1 MTMPGY
7 KVCLAFFSFIFQ
19 KVMANYILVY
29 LKNAGE
35 VLNFTSSDR
44 KKVILVFFALRAL
57 QFWEMALFFLLLH
70 VEICL

>member
-1 MTMPGY
+1 MTGY

-19 KVMANYILVY
+19 KAMANYMLFY

-44 KKVILVFFALRAL
+44 KKVHLVF
-57 QFWEMALFFLLLH
+57 LH
-70 VEICL
+70 